1 MIMKKI
7 LALLISG
14 VFATTMASQAAV
26 ITMPS
31 GLSHGDQ
38 YRIVFVTSTTIQ
50 ATSSDISTYNAH
62 VTAAA
67 ALNPDL
73 AVIEG
78 TVEQTTTWTA
88 IGSTDSVNARDNTS
102 TTGAG
107 TGIGIYLLNDTA
119 IATEL
124 HRFVGWEPSPTFS
137 TLTSRGTAD
146 PMPTARCGR
155 EPMVTDQQAMT
166 LSVPQHREFGQGL
179 ISPALHTWINRLS
192 GSSWP
197 NTDTYHLFAISGIL
211 TVPEPS
217 STALLGLG
225 GLALMLRRKRS

>member
-1 MIMKKI
+1 MKTKKI

-119 IATEL
+119 IATSYTDLWDGTIANLFNVDEQGDSGPYANSQ
-124 HRFVGWEPSPTFS
+124 VWTGTNGDGS
-137 TLTSRGTAD
+137 TGNDPLGTAT
-146 PMPTARCGR
+146 P
-155 EPMVTDQQAMT
+155 
-166 LSVPQHREFGQGL
+166 EFGKTNLTGVN
-179 ISPALHTWINRLS
+179 IWINRLS